1 MNVTRDVVND
11 LLTVYLAGDASADTQ
26 ALVEEWLRQ
35 DPDLARQVARARNLE
50 LPAVPA
56 PPPTTE
62 KRALDRTRRL
72 WRLRAVVLGAAIYFA
87 LLPLSVA
94 FDSRGGFQGWLLHD
108 WTSRALALLV
118 AGTLVGIYAVM
129 SRRLR

>member
-87 LLPLSVA
+87 TLPLSVT
-94 FDSRGGFQGWLLHD
+94 FNSRGFQGWLLHD
-108 WTSRALALLV
+108 WTSRMLALLV
-118 AGTLVGIYAVM
+118 AGSLVGIYVVL

>member
-11 LLTVYLAGDASADTQ
+11 LLTVYLTGDASADTQ

-87 LLPLSVA
+87 TLPLSVT
-94 FDSRGGFQGWLLHD
+94 FDSRGFQGWLLHD
-108 WTSRALALLV
+108 WTSRMLALLV
-118 AGTLVGIYAVM
+118 AGSLVGIYVVL

>member
-11 LLTVYLAGDASADTQ
+11 LLTVYLAGDASTDTQ
-26 ALVEEWLRQ
+26 DLVEEWLRQ

-87 LLPLSVA
+87 TLPLSVT
-94 FDSRGGFQGWLLHD
+94 FDSRGFQGWLLHD
-108 WTSRALALLV
+108 WTSRMLALLV
-118 AGTLVGIYAVM
+118 AGSLVGIYVVL

>member
-26 ALVEEWLRQ
+26 ALVEEWLRH
-35 DPDLARQVARARNLE
+35 DPELARQVARARNLE

-87 LLPLSVA
+87 TLPLSVA
-94 FDSRGGFQGWLLHD
+94 FDSRGFQGWLLHD
-108 WTSRALALLV
+108 WTSRVLVLLV
-118 AGTLVGIYAVM
+118 AGSLVGIYVVL

>member
-87 LLPLSVA
+87 TLPLSVT
-94 FDSRGGFQGWLLHD
+94 FDSRGFQGWLLHD
-108 WTSRALALLV
+108 WTSRMLALLV
-118 AGTLVGIYAVM
+118 AGSLVGIYVVL

>member
-11 LLTVYLAGDASADTQ
+11 LLTVYLAGDASTDTQ

-87 LLPLSVA
+87 TLPLSVT
-94 FDSRGGFQGWLLHD
+94 FDSRGFQGWLLHD
-108 WTSRALALLV
+108 WTSRMLALLV
-118 AGTLVGIYAVM
+118 AGSLVGIYVVL